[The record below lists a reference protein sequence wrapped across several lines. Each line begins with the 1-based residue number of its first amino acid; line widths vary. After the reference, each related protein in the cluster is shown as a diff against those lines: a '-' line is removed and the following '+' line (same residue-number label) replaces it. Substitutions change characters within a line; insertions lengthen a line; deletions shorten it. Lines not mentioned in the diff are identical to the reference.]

1 MATNFTSPIGRLV
14 QGDCYVAQPR
24 RDATGKPK
32 VGADGKPETQFF
44 VALAI
49 PKNDPAWPAFKALLD
64 NEARTAWPQYFN
76 AAGQCTNPTF
86 ADKVTD
92 GDGVDQKGQ
101 PHSAKEGFAGHWVVK
116 FGSGFAPKAYRWD
129 AAQGWVETAPG
140 EIKLG
145 DYIKVSGSI
154 SSNQSAQSPGM
165 YLNLN
170 MIAFDHEGP
179 RIVLGPTPD
188 QAFGA
193 PGTAGH
199 VGPLPGATPATGAPT
214 PTTGP
219 TAPSAASP
227 SSVAPAPPYTG
238 FMQPPPPPSGPIM
251 LPAAGGVSYQQYRDA
266 GWTDDQLVQHGY
278 MQRPA

>member
-1 MATNFTSPIGRLV
+1 MAVNFTSPVGRFV

-24 RDATGKPK
+24 RDAAGKPK

-49 PKNDPAWPAFKALLD
+49 PKNDPAWPAFRALID
-64 NEARTAWPQYFN
+64 TEARAAWPQFFN
-76 AAGQCTNPTF
+76 PQGQCTNPTF

-92 GDGVDQKGQ
+92 GDGVDQKGNA
-101 PHSAKEGFAGHWVVK
+101 HSAKEGFAGHWVVK
-116 FGSGFAPKAYRWD
+116 FASGFAPKAYRWD
-129 AAQGWVETAPG
+129 ATQGWVETAPG

-145 DYIKVSGSI
+145 DYIKVSGSC

-179 RIVLGPTPD
+179 RIAVGPSPD
-188 QAFGA
+188 QAFGT
-193 PGTAGH
+193 PG
-199 VGPLPGATPATGAPT
+199 
-214 PTTGP
+214 
-219 TAPSAASP
+219 APSAGVGSP
-227 SSVAPAPPYTG
+227 GAPPAVQGAGAPPYTG
-238 FMQPPPPPSGPIM
+238 FMPPAGGAVPPPPATAGPVM

-278 MQRPA
+278 MQR